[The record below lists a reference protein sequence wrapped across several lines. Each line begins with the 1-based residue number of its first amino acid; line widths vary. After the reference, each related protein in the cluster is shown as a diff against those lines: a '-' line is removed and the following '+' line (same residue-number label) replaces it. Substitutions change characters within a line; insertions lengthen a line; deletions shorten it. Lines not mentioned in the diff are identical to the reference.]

1 MKKTWIAGVAA
12 AQVLAHAS
20 TVAIATAQLNEVVDE
35 ERVEDVII
43 VTGTRRAARSAIDSP
58 APIDVISSDELTNQA
73 DNDIQNILRT
83 SVPSY
88 NVNTQPI
95 SDAATLVRP
104 ANMRGLSP
112 DNTLV
117 LVNNKRLHRAAV
129 ITFLGGGIS
138 DGSQGPDISVFPAIA
153 LKQVEV
159 LRDGASSQY
168 GSDAIAG
175 VINFIL
181 RDDTEGGQLE
191 LKHGQT
197 YQGDGENIQI
207 AANLGLRV
215 GQEGFMNLSAEYQ
228 DTGATSRST
237 QRTDAKNLI
246 AAGNRD
252 VGNPAQIWGQPEVRG
267 DFKMVLN
274 AGVALGGGHELYGFG
289 NFAERA
295 TEGGFFF
302 RNPTNRGG
310 VFAGPTIKIHRTTF
324 ENDGTIREFVPNSDD
339 VAAEFYDVSTIRVGD
354 MGHLE
359 RAEKIVADRKAE
371 ETRRAG
377 LAPDEVPT
385 QSVEEQFPFSRVCP
399 AGIPLV
405 GSSGTPSVNGEG
417 QAAGHPDN
425 LLPHPET
432 LANVLQNDNCWSFVE
447 MFPGGFTPSFGGES
461 EDMSMTM
468 GLRGEFDV
476 GTGLSYDFSYGFGEN
491 TIDFF
496 IKNTVN
502 ASLGAN
508 SPNIFNPGGYVQ
520 TENMLN
526 VDFGYGIPIEGF
538 ASDLNIGFGYE
549 NRKEVFEIIQGDAA
563 SWARGPLTTPSQIFP
578 VGQGFSSSSNGFG
591 GFTDKSAGKSEQ
603 TNDSFYVDVE
613 TDIVDSFTVQA
624 AVRQESYTTY
634 GTATNYKVGGLF
646 RVNDN
651 VRIRSTF
658 STGFHAPTTGQ
669 ANVVN
674 VTTQFTG
681 SVLAD
686 SGTFPLNSAAGQ
698 LVADYLVRPGQTDS
712 EGRPVAPPP
721 RPSLNPEESENF
733 TIGAGFEFE
742 GFTFSVDVFHII
754 LDDRIARSS
763 DQAFEPALRWLAG
776 REGVTLQAN
785 WRTAE
790 ILNALDNDGV
800 VNKEDFK
807 GSEDLTT
814 FAFFENAFDT
824 TTQGVDFVL
833 NGPIDF
839 GGTGY
844 TTLAIAMNHTR
855 NKVERHASTI
865 VPHRIRQLEE
875 NLPRWRGNMTINH
888 REDSWRGLLRINYFG
903 SFYEAHLDSPGFS
916 IEAGSEITFDG
927 EFAFIVN
934 EDTELVF
941 GGRNIFDSYPDDNPH
956 ALVAGSTYPATAPN
970 GYNGGQWYIKA
981 RYSW

>member
-12 AQVLAHAS
+12 AQVVAHAS
-20 TVAIATAQLNEVVDE
+20 TIAIATAQFDEVVEE
-35 ERVEDVII
+35 ERIEDVII
-43 VTGTRRAARSAIDSP
+43 VTGTRRESRSAIDSP

-83 SVPSY
+83 SIPSY

-104 ANMRGLSP
+104 ANLRGLSP
-112 DNTLV
+112 DNTLI
-117 LVNNKRLHRAAV
+117 LLNNKRLHRAAV
-129 ITFLGGGIS
+129 ITFLGGGIA
-138 DGSQGPDISVFPAIA
+138 DGSQGPDVSTIPAIA

-191 LKHGQT
+191 VKHGQT
-197 YQGDGENIQI
+197 YHGDGENVQF

-215 GQEGFMNLSAEYQ
+215 GQDGFMNLSAEYQ
-228 DTGATSRST
+228 DTAATSRST

-246 AAGNRD
+246 AAGNKD
-252 VGNPAQIWGQPEVRG
+252 VANPAQIWGQPEVRG

-289 NFAERA
+289 NFAERE

-310 VFAGPTIKIHRTTF
+310 VFAGPKLKIHKSTF
-324 ENDGTIREFVPNSDD
+324 ENSGTIREYVPNSDD
-339 VAAEFYDVSTIRVGD
+339 VEAEFFEVSTIRVGD
-354 MGHLE
+354 MGHVE
-359 RAEKIVADRKAE
+359 RAKKIEENRVAERA
-371 ETRRAG
+371 RRANLG
-377 LAPDEVPT
+377 PDDPAPT
-385 QSVEEQFPFSRVCP
+385 QTVEQQFPFSKVCP

-405 GSSGTPSVNGEG
+405 
-417 QAAGHPDN
+417 AARDQTAK
-425 LLPHPET
+425 LLPHAAT
-432 LANVLQNDNCWSFVE
+432 LAEVQSDPNCWSFVE
-447 MFPGGFTPSFGGES
+447 MFPGGFTPSFGGAL
-461 EDMSMTM
+461 EDLSMSF

-491 TIDFF
+491 TANFF

-502 ASLGAN
+502 ASLG
-508 SPNIFNPGGYVQ
+508 SRTPNVFRPGGYVQ

-526 VDFGYGIPIEGF
+526 VDFSYGVPIEGF

-549 NRKEVFEIIQGDAA
+549 NRKEEFEIIQGDAA
-563 SWARGPLTTPSQIFP
+563 SWARGPLTTPSAIFP

-591 GFTDKSAGKSEQ
+591 GFTAKSAGKSEQ
-603 TNDSFYVDVE
+603 TNDSYYVDME
-613 TDIVDSFTVQA
+613 TDFVENFTVQA
-624 AVRQESYTTY
+624 AVRQESYTNY
-634 GTATNYKVGGLF
+634 GKTTNYKIGGLW
-646 RVNDN
+646 RASDN

-674 VTTQFTG
+674 VTTQFTAG
-681 SVLAD
+681 VLAD

-698 LVADYLVRPGQTDS
+698 LVADYLVRPRTDS
-712 EGRPVAPPP
+712 EGRPIAPPP
-721 RPSLNPEESENF
+721 RPTLNPEESQNF

-763 DQAFEPALRWLAG
+763 DQAFEPALRWLAAS
-776 REGVTLQAN
+776 RQVSHLLN
-785 WRTAE
+785 KDMRTTE
-790 ILNALDNDGV
+790 ILNVLNDQGIV
-800 VNKEDFK
+800 SIEDFA
-807 GSEDLTT
+807 GSEDLTA

-833 NGPIDF
+833 NGPLDF

-844 TTLAIAMNHTR
+844 TTLAVAMNYTR
-855 NKVERHASTI
+855 NKVERHSNTI
-865 VPHRIRQLEE
+865 VPHRVRQLEE

-888 REDSWRGLLRINYFG
+888 RDDTWRGLLRINYFG
-903 SFYEAHLDSPGFS
+903 SFYEAHLDSAGYP

-927 EFAFIVN
+927 EYAFIVR
-934 EDTELVF
+934 EGTELVF
-941 GGRNIFDSYPDDNPH
+941 GGRNIFDSYPDDNPW
-956 ALVAGSTYPATAPN
+956 ATIAGSRYPATAPN
-970 GYNGGQWYIKA
+970 GYSGGQWYIKA
-981 RYSW
+981 RYAW